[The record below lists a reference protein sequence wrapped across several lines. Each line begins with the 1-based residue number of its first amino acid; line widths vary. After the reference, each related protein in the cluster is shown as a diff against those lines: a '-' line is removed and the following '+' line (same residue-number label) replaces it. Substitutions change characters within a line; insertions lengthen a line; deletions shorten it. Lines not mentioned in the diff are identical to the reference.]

1 MKRKDLPFRIM
12 MISSIVVSSCFVIS
26 LEIISD
32 ARQVSGQS
40 TTPLVPQNTQNM
52 QQSVNSTTLKV
63 FTDSLRGLVS
73 KSTELTGKYQLELG
87 KWATK
92 ENDNLT
98 MISIT
103 DNYLPQFEELVNEAS
118 NLAVPYGQENIKDSF
133 IKSISSELSSY
144 EHFKN
149 YLITGNTT
157 ENEISN
163 NEFSLAFQ
171 YEQVYATFLL
181 KNR

>member
-1 MKRKDLPFRIM
+1 MKKDDLIFSIV
-12 MISSIVVSSCFVIS
+12 MISAIVLSSCFVIS
-26 LEIISD
+26 IEIIGD
-32 ARQVSGQS
+32 ASQVYGAS
-40 TTPLVPQNTQNM
+40 TPLVPQDTE
-52 QQSVNSTTLKV
+52 QSPNNTTLKV

-103 DNYLPQFEELVNEAS
+103 DNYLPQFEDLKNEAS
-118 NLAVPYGQENIKDSF
+118 NLAVPFGQENIKDSF
-133 IKSISSELSSY
+133 IKSISSEASSY

-149 YLITGNTT
+149 YLITGNIT

-171 YEQVYATFLL
+171 YEQVYASFLL

>member
-1 MKRKDLPFRIM
+1 MKKNDLIFSII
-12 MISSIVVSSCFVIS
+12 MISAIVLSSCFVIS
-26 LEIISD
+26 IEIIGD
-32 ARQVSGQS
+32 ASQVYGAS
-40 TTPLVPQNTQNM
+40 TPLVTQDTE
-52 QQSVNSTTLKV
+52 QSANNTTLKV

-103 DNYLPQFEELVNEAS
+103 DNYLPQFEDLENEAS
-118 NLAVPYGQENIKDSF
+118 NLAVPIGQENIKDSF
-133 IKSISSELSSY
+133 IKSISSEASSY
-144 EHFKN
+144 LHFKK
-149 YLITGNTT
+149 YLITGNIT

>member
-1 MKRKDLPFRIM
+1 M
-12 MISSIVVSSCFVIS
+12 MMSFIVVLLCYVTSLDFIS
-26 LEIISD
+26 ENSK
-32 ARQVSGQS
+32 VSGES
-40 TTPLVPQNTQNM
+40 TTPLAPQNTE
-52 QQSVNSTTLKV
+52 QSANSTSLKI
-63 FTDSLRGLVS
+63 FTDSLRALVA
-73 KSTELTGKYQLELG
+73 KSTDLTGKFQLELG

-92 ENDNLT
+92 QNDNLT

-103 DNYLPQFEELVNEAS
+103 DNYLPKFEHLISEAS
-118 NLAVPYGQENIKDSF
+118 NLAVPFGQENIKDSF
-133 IKSISSELSSY
+133 IKSISSESSSY

-157 ENEISN
+157 ENEISDN
-163 NEFSLAFQ
+163 DFSLAFQ

>member
-1 MKRKDLPFRIM
+1 MNKHDLLFRIM
-12 MISSIVVSSCFVIS
+12 VISSIVMSSSILIS
-26 LEIISD
+26 LKTIRD
-32 ARQVSGQS
+32 ANQVLGES
-40 TTPLVPQNTQNM
+40 TLLVPQNTG
-52 QQSVNSTTLKV
+52 QSANNTTLKV
-63 FTDSLRGLVS
+63 FTDSLRELVS

-103 DNYLPQFEELVNEAS
+103 DRYLPQFEDLEKEAS
-118 NLAVPYGQENIKDSF
+118 SLAVPFGQENIKDSF
-133 IKSISSELSSY
+133 IKSISSEASSY

-149 YLITGNTT
+149 YLITGNST

>member
-1 MKRKDLPFRIM
+1 
-12 MISSIVVSSCFVIS
+12 
-26 LEIISD
+26 
-32 ARQVSGQS
+32 
-40 TTPLVPQNTQNM
+40 
-52 QQSVNSTTLKV
+52 
-63 FTDSLRGLVS
+63 
-73 KSTELTGKYQLELG
+73 
-87 KWATK
+87 
-92 ENDNLT
+92 

-103 DNYLPQFEELVNEAS
+103 DNYLPQFEDLVNEAS

>member
-1 MKRKDLPFRIM
+1 MKKNDLIFSII
-12 MISSIVVSSCFVIS
+12 MISAIVLSSCFVLS
-26 LEIISD
+26 AIIGD
-32 ARQVSGQS
+32 ANQVSGAS
-40 TTPLVPQNTQNM
+40 TPLVPQHAE
-52 QQSVNSTTLKV
+52 QSTNNITLKV
-63 FTDSLRGLVS
+63 FTDSLRELVS

-103 DNYLPQFEELVNEAS
+103 DNYLPQFEDLENEAS
-118 NLAVPYGQENIKDSF
+118 NLAVPIGQENIKDSF
-133 IKSISSELSSY
+133 IKSTSSEASSY
-144 EHFKN
+144 LHFKK
-149 YLITGNTT
+149 YLITGNIT